1 MVFEFYCI
9 DAQDASMMLNKDK
22 FEQKYDNKKENVEV
36 VMDKPY
42 YSVSHKRFEA
52 LPTLEDHLIS
62 HNFTSD

>member
-22 FEQKYDNKKENVEV
+22 LEQKYDNKKENVEV

-42 YSVSHKRFEA
+42 YSK
-52 LPTLEDHLIS
+52 I
-62 HNFTSD
+62 